1 MWSTEELTGL
11 GKMVRN
17 FSALDACV
25 DRLLAGFIAESSVAE
40 IIVAGQF
47 VSWKFEK
54 LEVIAHECL
63 YDSEAKTALLDWIKA
78 SKRLNERRNDMVHS
92 WFVEGDTGGS
102 LTRMKAS
109 TRGGK
114 WRGESETLQL
124 EQIRELVDLLEQG
137 IQVAHS
143 VAQALKETGRWHG
156 ELLVLK
162 SSQSPTESGEP

>member
-1 MWSTEELTGL
+1 MWSTDELTGL
-11 GKMVRN
+11 GKIVMN
-17 FSALDACV
+17 FSALDACL

-54 LEVIAHECL
+54 LVVIARECL
-63 YDSEAKTALLDWIKA
+63 DDSEAKSALLDWIKA
-78 SKRLNERRNDMVHS
+78 SQRLNERRNAMIHS
-92 WFVEGDTGGS
+92 WFVEADTIGS

-114 WRGESETLQL
+114 WRGESEPVQL
-124 EQIRELVDLLEQG
+124 EQIHELVTLLEQG
-137 IQVAHS
+137 IQAAHS

-162 SSQSPTESGEP
+162 SSPSSP

>member
-1 MWSTEELTGL
+1 
-11 GKMVRN
+11 MVMN

-25 DRLLAGFIAESSVAE
+25 DRLLAGFIAEPWVAE
-40 IIVAGQF
+40 IFLAGQV

-63 YDSEAKTALLDWIKA
+63 DDSEAKTALLGWIKA
-78 SKRLNERRNDMVHS
+78 SQRLNKRRNDMIHS
-92 WFVEGDTGGS
+92 WFVEADTTGS

-114 WRGESETLQL
+114 WRGESEPLQL
-124 EQIRELVDLLEQG
+124 EQIHELVTLLEQG
-137 IQVAHS
+137 IEVARS

-162 SSQSPTESGEP
+162 SSPSSA

>member
-1 MWSTEELTGL
+1 MWSTDELTGL
-11 GKMVRN
+11 GKMVMN

-25 DRLLAGFIAESSVAE
+25 DRLLAGFIAESLVAE

-54 LEVIAHECL
+54 LEVIARECL
-63 YDSEAKTALLDWIKA
+63 YDSEAKTALLDWVKA
-78 SKRLNERRNDMVHS
+78 SQKLNERRNDMIHS
-92 WFVEGDTGGS
+92 WFVEADTVGS
-102 LTRMKAS
+102 LTRMKTS

-114 WRGESETLQL
+114 WRGESEPVQL
-124 EQIRELVDLLEQG
+124 EQIHELLTLLEQG

-143 VAQALKETGRWHG
+143 IAQALKETGRWHG

-162 SSQSPTESGEP
+162 SSTSTT